1 MLRTTKPDKEIF
13 LERKDIKDILF
24 RFQGNCNYLFVSSMV
39 WSLTLKKSFK
49 SKSFKL
55 TLHIILLSLYARKF

>member
-24 RFQGNCNYLFVSSMV
+24 RFQVIATIYLYQV
-39 WSLTLKKSFK
+39 WFGL
-49 SKSFKL
+49 
-55 TLHIILLSLYARKF
+55 